1 MRGSDMQRGYAL
13 ANIDLDKV
21 VCIKKDKSGFHLTPI
36 SNLAILNK
44 ALCFNNI
51 TAAKTIQTQIK
62 DFDPDFPEIKIVNVA
77 QLYNKFM

>member
-1 MRGSDMQRGYAL
+1 MQRGYAL

-21 VCIKKDKSGFHLTPI
+21 VGIKKDKSGFYLIPI
-36 SNLAILNK
+36 LDLSTLNK

-51 TAAKTIQTQIK
+51 TAAKAIQTQIT